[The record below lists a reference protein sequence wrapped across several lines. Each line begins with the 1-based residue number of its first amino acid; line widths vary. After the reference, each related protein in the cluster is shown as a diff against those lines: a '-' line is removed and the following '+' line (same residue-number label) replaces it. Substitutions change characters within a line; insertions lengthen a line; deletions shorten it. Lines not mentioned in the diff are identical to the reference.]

1 MFPTLLFL
9 FREYTVNT
17 TKAARYPLIGIICI
31 TQSILKYESNRIRI
45 KISNRG
51 KNLVKALLS
60 YLFNPSKVIISKYDI
75 NIILKNLSR
84 IKLFLI
90 FLKN

>member
-1 MFPTLLFL
+1 MFSTLLFL

-17 TKAARYPLIGIICI
+17 TKAARYTLSGKFCI
-31 TQSILKYESNRIRI
+31 TQSTLTYESNRICI
-45 KISNRG
+45 KILNRD
-51 KNLVKALLS
+51 KILVKALS
-60 YLFNPSKVIISKYDI
+60 YLLDPSKVVVSKYDI